1 MRSSVDRVLRL
12 VISQYS
18 AIEYVTRVKR
28 AMRSSRGRR
37 GLGSM
42 WQFHN
47 RGTLAS
53 SVYAFLRLFV
63 KINWRRSA
71 FMSFCSAKSLLK
83 KSARFWSR
91 MKRSTANQSRAPDH

>member
-1 MRSSVDRVLRL
+1 MRSSADRVLRL

-63 KINWRRSA
+63 CQQLQNQLAALCIHV
-71 FMSFCSAKSLLK
+71 LLFGQEP
-83 KSARFWSR
+83 S
-91 MKRSTANQSRAPDH
+91 